1 LRVGS
6 AFLRVFPAEQS
17 DAGSHAM
24 KASSHGIALRERRRS
39 MARFESIAFINSEIM
54 PAGQSADALFE
65 LGLMYCAG
73 RDVEM
78 DFVAA
83 HKWFNLAAM
92 RGNTDAKQYRM
103 EISREMSRKQVAEAQ
118 RQARE
123 WLRVH

>member
-1 LRVGS
+1 
-6 AFLRVFPAEQS
+6 
-17 DAGSHAM
+17 
-24 KASSHGIALRERRRS
+24 